1 MSSPHIASLVEP
13 VDAGLGDQ
21 PRDLSQETLLIAW
34 PMDATN
40 HHKFPDLSNYHEK
53 SVGLLL

>member
-34 PMDATN
+34 PTDATN
-40 HHKFPDLSNYHEK
+40 HHKFPDLR
-53 SVGLLL
+53 